1 MNRYAVID
9 LGSNT
14 FHLLISDVNN
24 QGLLSEVYRQRAF
37 TFLSD
42 GGIDMIQE
50 HRIVHGLKVLESFKQ
65 EINHHKPIQLRVIGT
80 AVLRSA
86 SNRMEFISPAEKILG
101 VPIEI
106 IDGNTEAD
114 YIYKGI
120 TISKELNQDQH
131 LIMDV
136 GGGSTEFILIQDGK
150 KIIAESF
157 KLGVGV
163 LHAMF
168 HKNDPIQP
176 AEIEAI
182 SLYIQETLS
191 PFLDQIRKI
200 RIKSLVG
207 ASGSFEILESMR
219 MRDVSTSKVS
229 EVSLQEF
236 DELYDKIIP
245 SCEAERLEM
254 PGLPKERVQLIVVG
268 MILKKVVLD
277 LFKPQVILVSPYALK
292 EGILRE
298 MV

>member
-1 MNRYAVID
+1 LNRYAVID